1 MPKKT
6 QETSELNT
14 ELESTQEVQEAEST
28 QESTQAQASQES
40 SQESSE
46 ADSTPP
52 STPSISETNK
62 RINAALDSST
72 EWKEQIRITLQ
83 SIQEV
88 YLAFVALDESY
99 QTSLSALSA
108 AQNALESST
117 KATDTLASDIAKA
130 IMNAKKDFEKMQE
143 RAQATLSEAQETAQS
158 TATNAKTTNDNLVA
172 IEAIYDKVRT
182 LGNTIIEKEAVIIEA
197 FEKWKALD
205 SLLQKGEV
213 LKAELD
219 TKLESH
225 RSQLNQDKEGYED
238 ELEQKK
244 NEITADF
251 ENLSRGKISAL
262 ETLSETKNNALTTR
276 IDNLNTELE
285 AHRLRIQTAS
295 DTLNT
300 SYDKIKEE
308 ITQSLADYL
317 SRARDSEAPYFY
329 THASITAQ
337 PKLNAFLACQVARAI
352 QKYALLHKGAKIQ
365 VDITSESTPS
375 TTQKQ
380 IISYNELYEL
390 EKTKWQKEQENAE
403 QEAQEATQEA
413 QASQEASQESSQ
425 EASQESSE
433 AESTTP
439 AQKET
444 FPDFEGWL
452 SKRYNEMNIT
462 QLKAHTKLFPLPAE
476 MNNITFSAPLNENST
491 MREAIEVLLS
501 EEQKAQQAN
510 KQLEFIDTLI
520 ASYEQ
525 NEAAK
530 LTKYAVS

>member
-1 MPKKT
+1 MPKSKQAQETNT
-6 QETSELNT
+6 QELESSQD
-14 ELESTQEVQEAEST
+14 ELESTQEVEST
-28 QESTQAQASQES
+28 QEAQNASQES
-40 SQESSE
+40 SKEASQESQ

-52 STPSISETNK
+52 STPSVSQTNK

-72 EWKEQIRITLQ
+72 EWKEQIRVTLQ

-99 QTSLSALSA
+99 QTSLSTLSA

-130 IMNAKKDFEKMQE
+130 IMNAKKDFERMQAQ
-143 RAQATLSEAQETAQS
+143 AQATLSEAQETAQS

-244 NEITADF
+244 NEITAGF
-251 ENLSRGKISAL
+251 ENLSAGKISAL
-262 ETLSETKNNALTTR
+262 ELLSETKNNALTTR

-285 AHRLRIQTAS
+285 AHKIRIQTAS

-308 ITQSLADYL
+308 ITQELADYL
-317 SRARDSEAPYFY
+317 ARARDSEAPYFY
-329 THASITAQ
+329 KHASITQQ
-337 PKLNAFLACQVARAI
+337 PKPNAFLACQVARAI

-375 TTQKQ
+375 TTTKQ

-390 EKTKWQKEQENAE
+390 EKARWEQRQAEKEVQQATQEAE
-403 QEAQEATQEA
+403 STQEAQEVSQDS
-413 QASQEASQESSQ
+413 QAD
-425 EASQESSE
+425 
-433 AESTTP
+433 STTP

-444 FPDFEGWL
+444 YPDFESWI
-452 SKRYNEMNIT
+452 STIYNQINLT
-462 QLKAHTKLFPLPAE
+462 QLKAHTQLFPIPAE
-476 MNNITFSAPLNENST
+476 MASLTFSEPLNAQST
-491 MREAIEVLLS
+491 MSEALTVLLS
-501 EEQKAQQAN
+501 EEQKADEAN
-510 KQLEFIDTLI
+510 KKLEFIDTLI
-520 ASYEQ
+520 DGYEK
-525 NEAAK
+525 NEADK
-530 LTKYAVS
+530 LTKYAVK

>member
-6 QETSELNT
+6 QETSELDT
-14 ELESTQEVQEAEST
+14 EL
-28 QESTQAQASQES
+28 ES
-40 SQESSE
+40 SQESQNANQEASE

-52 STPSISETNK
+52 STPSVSETNK

-99 QTSLSALSA
+99 QTSLITLSA

-130 IMNAKKDFEKMQE
+130 IMNAKKDFERMQE
-143 RAQATLSEAQETAQS
+143 RAQTTLSEAQDTAQS
-158 TATNAKTTNDNLVA
+158 TATNAKTTNDNLLA

-244 NEITADF
+244 NEITAGF
-251 ENLSRGKISAL
+251 ENLSAGKISAL
-262 ETLSETKNNALTTR
+262 ELLSETKNNALTTR

-285 AHRLRIQTAS
+285 AHKLRIQTAS

-308 ITQSLADYL
+308 ITQELADYL

-329 THASITAQ
+329 KHASITTQ

-390 EKTKWQKEQENAE
+390 EKSRWQKAQEKAE
-403 QEAQEATQEA
+403 QEAQ
-413 QASQEASQESSQ
+413 ASQESSQ
-425 EASQESSE
+425 EASEVDSS
-433 AESTTP
+433 TP
-439 AQKET
+439 AQT

-452 SKRYNEMNIT
+452 SKIYNQIKLT
-462 QLKAHTKLFPLPAE
+462 QLKTHTKLFPLPAE
-476 MNNITFSAPLNENST
+476 MTNIVFSSPLNENST
-491 MREAIEVLLS
+491 MRDAIEVLLS
-501 EEQKAQQAN
+501 KEQKAEEAN
-510 KQLEFIDTLI
+510 KTLEFIDTLI
-520 ASYEQ
+520 AGYEQ

-530 LTKYAVS
+530 LTKYVVS

>member
-1 MPKKT
+1 MANSKQTKDANA
-6 QETSELNT
+6 Q
-14 ELESTQEVQEAEST
+14 ELESTQEVQEST
-28 QESTQAQASQES
+28 QEVES
-40 SQESSE
+40 SQESH

-52 STPSISETNK
+52 STPSVSETNK

-99 QTSLSALSA
+99 QTSLSTLSA

-130 IMNAKKDFEKMQE
+130 IMNAKKDFERMQE

-182 LGNTIIEKEAVIIEA
+182 LGNTIIEKESVIIEA

-262 ETLSETKNNALTTR
+262 ENLSEVKNNALTTR

-285 AHRLRIQTAS
+285 AHKLRIQTAS

-308 ITQSLADYL
+308 ITQDLCDYL
-317 SRARDSEAPYFY
+317 ARARDSEAPYFY
-329 THASITAQ
+329 KHASITTQ
-337 PKLNAFLACQVARAI
+337 SKLNAFLACQVARAI

-365 VDITSESTPS
+365 VDIASESTPS
-375 TTQKQ
+375 TTTKQ
-380 IISYNELYEL
+380 IISYNALYEL
-390 EKTKWQKEQENAE
+390 EKAKWEQKQAE
-403 QEAQEATQEA
+403 QEAQQAAQEV
-413 QASQEASQESSQ
+413 ESSQ
-425 EASQESSE
+425 ETSATEASE
-433 AESTTP
+433 AESSTP

-444 FPDFEGWL
+444 YPDFESWL
-452 SKRYNEMNIT
+452 SEIYNKTTLT
-462 QLKAHTKLFPLPAE
+462 QLKAHTQLFPLPAE
-476 MNNITFSAPLNENST
+476 MASIAFSTPLNANST
-491 MREAIEVLLS
+491 MSEALTVLLS
-501 EEQKAQQAN
+501 EEQKQDEAN
-510 KQLEFIDTLI
+510 KKLEFIDQLLQN
-520 ASYEQ
+520 YEQ
-525 NEAAK
+525 NEATK
-530 LTKYAVS
+530 LTKYTVK

>member
-1 MPKKT
+1 MPKSNQT
-6 QETSELNT
+6 QETNAQ
-14 ELESTQEVQEAEST
+14 ELESSQEVQN
-28 QESTQAQASQES
+28 ASQES
-40 SQESSE
+40 SQEASQESQ

-52 STPSISETNK
+52 STPSVSETNK

-72 EWKEQIRITLQ
+72 EWKEQIRVTLQ

-117 KATDTLASDIAKA
+117 KATDILASDIAKA
-130 IMNAKKDFEKMQE
+130 IMNAKKDFERMQTQ
-143 RAQATLSEAQETAQS
+143 AQATLSEAQESAQS

-244 NEITADF
+244 NEITAGF
-251 ENLSRGKISAL
+251 ENLSAGKISAL
-262 ETLSETKNNALTTR
+262 ELLSETKNNALTTR

-285 AHRLRIQTAS
+285 AHKLRIQTAS
-295 DTLNT
+295 DMLNV

-308 ITQSLADYL
+308 ITQELADYL

-329 THASITAQ
+329 KHASITTQ

-365 VDITSESTPS
+365 VDVASESTPS
-375 TTQKQ
+375 TTTKQ

-390 EKTKWQKEQENAE
+390 EKAKWQKKQEKAE
-403 QEAQEATQEA
+403 QEAQQATQEA
-413 QASQEASQESSQ
+413 ESSQ
-425 EASQESSE
+425 EVSQDSRTD
-433 AESTTP
+433 STTP
-439 AQKET
+439 TQKEAY
-444 FPDFEGWL
+444 PDFESWV
-452 SKRYNEMNIT
+452 STTYNQINLT
-462 QLKAHTKLFPLPAE
+462 QLKAHTQLFPIPAE
-476 MNNITFSAPLNENST
+476 MASIDFTAPLNANST
-491 MREAIEVLLS
+491 MSEALTLLLS
-501 EEQKAQQAN
+501 EEQKADEAN
-510 KQLEFIDTLI
+510 KKLEFIDTLI
-520 ASYEQ
+520 DGYEK
-525 NEAAK
+525 NEAGK
-530 LTKYAVS
+530 LTKYAVK

>member
-6 QETSELNT
+6 QETSELDT
-14 ELESTQEVQEAEST
+14 ELESTQEAE
-28 QESTQAQASQES
+28 QVAQASQES
-40 SQESSE
+40 SQNPSQESSQE
-46 ADSTPP
+46 SQADSTPP
-52 STPSISETNK
+52 STPSVSETNE

-130 IMNAKKDFEKMQE
+130 IMNAKKDFERMQ
-143 RAQATLSEAQETAQS
+143 AQAQTTLNEAQETAQS

-182 LGNTIIEKEAVIIEA
+182 LGNTIIEKEAVIIAA

-244 NEITADF
+244 NEITAGF
-251 ENLSRGKISAL
+251 ENLSEGKISAL
-262 ETLSETKNNALTTR
+262 ELLSETKNNALSTR

-285 AHRLRIQTAS
+285 AHKLRIQTAS
-295 DTLNT
+295 DTLNV

-308 ITQSLADYL
+308 ITQELAYYL
-317 SRARDSEAPYFY
+317 SQARDSEAPYFY
-329 THASITAQ
+329 DNTSITERS
-337 PKLNAFLACQVARAI
+337 KKNAFLVCQVARAI
-352 QKYALLHKGAKIQ
+352 QKYALLHKNAKIQ

-375 TTQKQ
+375 TTTKQ
-380 IISYNELYEL
+380 IISYTKLYEL
-390 EKTKWQKEQENAE
+390 EKAKWQAK
-403 QEAQEATQEA
+403 QEAQESTQETTQEA
-413 QASQEASQESSQ
+413 ESSQDSSQESQ
-425 EASQESSE
+425 AD
-433 AESTTP
+433 STTP
-439 AQKET
+439 AQT

-452 SKRYNEMNIT
+452 SEIYNKIKIT
-462 QLKAHTKLFPLPAE
+462 ELMQHTKLFPLPVT
-476 MNNITFSAPLNENST
+476 MKNITFSAPLNTNST

-501 EEQKAQQAN
+501 DEQKADEAN
-510 KQLEFIDTLI
+510 KKLEFIDTVI
-520 ASYEQ
+520 SNYEQ
-525 NEAAK
+525 KEAGK

>member
-1 MPKKT
+1 MPKSTQT
-6 QETSELNT
+6 QETNAQ
-14 ELESTQEVQEAEST
+14 ELESTQEAQNANQEIA
-28 QESTQAQASQES
+28 QESH
-40 SQESSE
+40 

-88 YLAFVALDESY
+88 YLAFIALDKSY

-130 IMNAKKDFEKMQE
+130 IMNAKKDFERMQE

-244 NEITADF
+244 NEITAGF
-251 ENLSRGKISAL
+251 ENLSEGKISAL
-262 ETLSETKNNALTTR
+262 ELLSETKNNALTTR

-285 AHRLRIQTAS
+285 AHKLRIQSAS

-308 ITQSLADYL
+308 ITQELADYL

-329 THASITAQ
+329 KHASITTQ

-365 VDITSESTPS
+365 VDIASESTPS
-375 TTQKQ
+375 ITTKQ
-380 IISYNELYEL
+380 IISYNALYEL
-390 EKTKWQKEQENAE
+390 EKAKWEQKQAE
-403 QEAQEATQEA
+403 QEAQQAAQEV
-413 QASQEASQESSQ
+413 ESSQ
-425 EASQESSE
+425 ETSATEASE
-433 AESTTP
+433 AESSTP

-444 FPDFEGWL
+444 YPDFESWL
-452 SKRYNEMNIT
+452 SEIYNKTTLT
-462 QLKAHTKLFPLPAE
+462 QLKAHTQLFPLPAE
-476 MNNITFSAPLNENST
+476 MASIAFSTPLNANST
-491 MREAIEVLLS
+491 MSEALTVLLS
-501 EEQKAQQAN
+501 EEQKQDEAN
-510 KQLEFIDTLI
+510 KKLEFIDQLLQN
-520 ASYEQ
+520 YEQ
-525 NEAAK
+525 NEATK
-530 LTKYAVS
+530 LTKYTVK

>member
-1 MPKKT
+1 MPKTKQA
-6 QETSELNT
+6 QETNT
-14 ELESTQEVQEAEST
+14 QKAELETTQEVEFSQEV
-28 QESTQAQASQES
+28 QNASQES
-40 SQESSE
+40 SKE
-46 ADSTPP
+46 ASQDSRTDSTPP
-52 STPSISETNK
+52 STPSASETNK

-72 EWKEQIRITLQ
+72 EWKEQIRVTLQ

-99 QTSLSALSA
+99 QTSLSTLRD

-130 IMNAKKDFEKMQE
+130 IMNAKKDFERMQTQ
-143 RAQATLSEAQETAQS
+143 AQATLSEAQESAQS

-244 NEITADF
+244 NEITAGF
-251 ENLSRGKISAL
+251 ENLSAGKISAL
-262 ETLSETKNNALTTR
+262 ELLSETKNNALTTR

-285 AHRLRIQTAS
+285 AHKLRIQTAS

-308 ITQSLADYL
+308 ITQELADYL

-329 THASITAQ
+329 KHASITTQ

-365 VDITSESTPS
+365 VDMASESTPS
-375 TTQKQ
+375 TTTKQ

-390 EKTKWQKEQENAE
+390 EKARWQKKQEAE
-403 QEAQEATQEA
+403 QEAQQAAQEA
-413 QASQEASQESSQ
+413 ESSQ
-425 EASQESSE
+425 DSQ
-433 AESTTP
+433 ADSTTP

-444 FPDFEGWL
+444 YPDFESWI
-452 SKRYNEMNIT
+452 STKYNQINLT
-462 QLKAHTKLFPLPAE
+462 QLKAHTRLFPLPAE
-476 MNNITFSAPLNENST
+476 MDSIAFSTSLNAQST
-491 MREAIEVLLS
+491 MSEALTVLLS
-501 EEQKAQQAN
+501 DEQKADEAN
-510 KQLEFIDTLI
+510 KRLEFIDTLI
-520 ASYEQ
+520 EGYEK
-525 NEAAK
+525 NEATK
-530 LTKYAVS
+530 LTKYAVK

>member
-1 MPKKT
+1 MPKSTQT
-6 QETSELNT
+6 QETNAQ
-14 ELESTQEVQEAEST
+14 ELESTQEAQNANQEIA
-28 QESTQAQASQES
+28 QESRT
-40 SQESSE
+40 
-46 ADSTPP
+46 DSTPP

-130 IMNAKKDFEKMQE
+130 IMNAKKDFERMQTQ
-143 RAQATLSEAQETAQS
+143 AQATLSEAQETAQS

-197 FEKWKALD
+197 FERWKALD

-244 NEITADF
+244 NEITAGF

-262 ETLSETKNNALTTR
+262 ELLSETKNNALTTR

-285 AHRLRIQTAS
+285 AHKLRIQTAS
-295 DTLNT
+295 DTLNV

-308 ITQSLADYL
+308 ITQDLCDYL
-317 SRARDSEAPYFY
+317 ARARDSEAPYFY
-329 THASITAQ
+329 KHASITAQ

-365 VDITSESTPS
+365 VDITSESIPS
-375 TTQKQ
+375 TTTKQ
-380 IISYNELYEL
+380 IISYNALYEL
-390 EKTKWQKEQENAE
+390 EKAKWQKNQEKNE
-403 QEAQEATQEA
+403 QEAQEEA
-413 QASQEASQESSQ
+413 QSTES
-425 EASQESSE
+425 SQESSE
-433 AESTTP
+433 AESTPP
-439 AQKET
+439 AQKT

-452 SKRYNEMNIT
+452 SNRYNTISLT
-462 QLKAHTKLFPLPAE
+462 QLKAHTRLFPLPAE
-476 MNNITFSAPLNENST
+476 MTNIAFSAPLNANST
-491 MREAIEVLLS
+491 MNEAIEVLLS
-501 EEQKAQQAN
+501 EEQKQDEAN
-510 KQLEFIDTLI
+510 KKLEFIDQLLQN
-520 ASYEQ
+520 YEQ

-530 LTKYAVS
+530 LTKYTVI

>member
-1 MPKKT
+1 MPKSKQT
-6 QETSELNT
+6 QEANT
-14 ELESTQEVQEAEST
+14 QELESSQEVLESTQEAEST
-28 QESTQAQASQES
+28 QESTQEASAES
-40 SQESSE
+40 ST
-46 ADSTPP
+46 DSTPP
-52 STPSISETNK
+52 STPSVSETNK

-72 EWKEQIRITLQ
+72 EWKEQIRLTLQ

-130 IMNAKKDFEKMQE
+130 IMNAKKDFERMQAQ
-143 RAQATLSEAQETAQS
+143 AQATLSEAQESAQS

-244 NEITADF
+244 NEITAGL
-251 ENLSRGKISAL
+251 ENLSAGKISAL
-262 ETLSETKNNALTTR
+262 ELLSETKNNALTTR

-285 AHRLRIQTAS
+285 AHKLRIQTAS
-295 DTLNT
+295 DTLNV

-308 ITQSLADYL
+308 ITQEVADYL
-317 SRARDSEAPYFY
+317 ARARDSEAPYFY
-329 THASITAQ
+329 KHASITTP

-365 VDITSESTPS
+365 VKVTSESTP
-375 TTQKQ
+375 Q

-390 EKTKWQKEQENAE
+390 EKARWEQRQAE
-403 QEAQEATQEA
+403 QEIQQATQEA
-413 QASQEASQESSQ
+413 ESTQEAQNASQEVSQDSQ
-425 EASQESSE
+425 AD
-433 AESTTP
+433 STTP
-439 AQKET
+439 AQKEAY
-444 FPDFEGWL
+444 PDFDSWI
-452 SKRYNEMNIT
+452 SNRYNTMT
-462 QLKAHTKLFPLPAE
+462 LTLLKAHTQLFPIPAE
-476 MNNITFSAPLNENST
+476 MASIVFSAPLNDNST
-491 MREAIEVLLS
+491 MSEALTELLD
-501 EEQKAQQAN
+501 EEQKADEAN
-510 KQLEFIDTLI
+510 KRLEFIDTLI
-520 ASYEQ
+520 DGYEK

-530 LTKYAVS
+530 LTKYAVK

>member
-1 MPKKT
+1 MPKSKQT
-6 QETSELNT
+6 QEEITQ
-14 ELESTQEVQEAEST
+14 ELESTQEVLESTQEAEST
-28 QESTQAQASQES
+28 QESTQES
-40 SQESSE
+40 SKETSQDSRT
-46 ADSTPP
+46 DSTPP
-52 STPSISETNK
+52 STPSVSETNK

-72 EWKEQIRITLQ
+72 EWKEQIRVTLQ

-99 QTSLSALSA
+99 QTSLSTLRD

-130 IMNAKKDFEKMQE
+130 IMNAKKDFERMQE
-143 RAQATLSEAQETAQS
+143 AAQATLSEAQETAQS

-244 NEITADF
+244 NEITAGF
-251 ENLSRGKISAL
+251 ENLSAGKISAL
-262 ETLSETKNNALTTR
+262 ELLSETKNNALTTR

-285 AHRLRIQTAS
+285 AHKLRIQTAS

-308 ITQSLADYL
+308 ITQELADYL

-329 THASITAQ
+329 KHASITAQ
-337 PKLNAFLACQVARAI
+337 PKLNAFLVCQVARAI
-352 QKYALLHKGAKIQ
+352 QKYALLHKHAKIQ
-365 VDITSESTPS
+365 VDIASESTPS
-375 TTQKQ
+375 TTTKQ
-380 IISYNELYEL
+380 IISYNELYEIEL
-390 EKTKWQKEQENAE
+390 AKWQKEQEKA
-403 QEAQEATQEA
+403 QQDTQEATQEA
-413 QASQEASQESSQ
+413 ESSQ
-425 EASQESSE
+425 EASAESS
-433 AESTTP
+433 TP

-444 FPDFEGWL
+444 FPDFESWI
-452 SKRYNEMNIT
+452 STRYNQINLT
-462 QLKAHTKLFPLPAE
+462 QLKAHTKLFPLPAG
-476 MNNITFSAPLNENST
+476 MASIAFSAPLNAQST
-491 MREAIEVLLS
+491 MSEALTVLLS
-501 EEQKAQQAN
+501 DEQKVDEAN
-510 KQLEFIDTLI
+510 KKIEFIDTLI
-520 ASYEQ
+520 DGYEK
-525 NEAAK
+525 NEATK

>member
-1 MPKKT
+1 MPKSKQT
-6 QETSELNT
+6 QEASTQELESSQE
-14 ELESTQEVQEAEST
+14 ELESTQEA
-28 QESTQAQASQES
+28 ES
-40 SQESSE
+40 SQEPQNASQETSQE
-46 ADSTPP
+46 VSADSTPP
-52 STPSISETNK
+52 STPSVSETNK

-130 IMNAKKDFEKMQE
+130 IMNAKKDFERMQE
-143 RAQATLSEAQETAQS
+143 RAQTTLNEAQETAQS

-244 NEITADF
+244 NEITAGF
-251 ENLSRGKISAL
+251 ENLSQGKISAL
-262 ETLSETKNNALTTR
+262 ENLSEIKNNALTTR

-285 AHRLRIQTAS
+285 AHKLRIQSAS

-308 ITQSLADYL
+308 ITQELADYL
-317 SRARDSEAPYFY
+317 ARARDSESPYFY
-329 THASITAQ
+329 KHTSITTQ

-352 QKYALLHKGAKIQ
+352 QKYALLHKRAKIQ
-365 VDITSESTPS
+365 VDIASESTPS
-375 TTQKQ
+375 TTTKQ
-380 IISYNELYEL
+380 IISYNALYEL
-390 EKTKWQKEQENAE
+390 EKAKWEKEQENAE
-403 QEAQEATQEA
+403 QEAQ
-413 QASQEASQESSQ
+413 ASQDSSQ
-425 EASQESSE
+425 EASEVDSI
-433 AESTTP
+433 TP
-439 AQKET
+439 AQKEIY
-444 FPDFEGWL
+444 PNFEEWV
-452 SKRYNEMNIT
+452 STIYNQITIT
-462 QLKAHTKLFPLPAE
+462 QLKSHTLLFPLPAE
-476 MNNITFSAPLNENST
+476 MTDITFSAPLNANST

-501 EEQKAQQAN
+501 EEQKAEKAN
-510 KQLEFIDTLI
+510 KKLEFIDTLI
-520 ASYEQ
+520 AGYEQ

-530 LTKYAVS
+530 LTKYAVK

>member
-6 QETSELNT
+6 QETSENNT
-14 ELESTQEVQEAEST
+14 ELESTQEST
-28 QESTQAQASQES
+28 QEAQASQES
-40 SQESSE
+40 SQNPSQDSQ

-52 STPSISETNK
+52 STPGVSETNK

-130 IMNAKKDFEKMQE
+130 IMNAKKDFERMQE
-143 RAQATLSEAQETAQS
+143 RAQATLNEAQDTAQS
-158 TATNAKTTNDNLVA
+158 TATNAKTTNDNLQA

-244 NEITADF
+244 NEITAGF
-251 ENLSRGKISAL
+251 ESLSAGKISAL
-262 ETLSETKNNALTTR
+262 ETLSEAKNNALTTR

-285 AHRLRIQTAS
+285 AHKLRIQTAS

-308 ITQSLADYL
+308 ITQELADYL

-329 THASITAQ
+329 NHASITTQ

-352 QKYALLHKGAKIQ
+352 QKYALLHKDAKIQ

-375 TTQKQ
+375 TTTKQ
-380 IISYNELYEL
+380 IISYNALYEL
-390 EKTKWQKEQENAE
+390 EKAKWEQKQAE
-403 QEAQEATQEA
+403 QEAQQAAQEV
-413 QASQEASQESSQ
+413 ESSQ
-425 EASQESSE
+425 ETSATEASEVESS
-433 AESTTP
+433 TP
-439 AQKET
+439 AQT
-444 FPDFEGWL
+444 YPDFESWL
-452 SKRYNEMNIT
+452 SEIYNKTTLT
-462 QLKAHTKLFPLPAE
+462 QLKAHTQLFPLPAE
-476 MNNITFSAPLNENST
+476 MASIAFSTPLNANST
-491 MREAIEVLLS
+491 MSEALTVLLS
-501 EEQKAQQAN
+501 EEQKQDEAN
-510 KQLEFIDTLI
+510 KKLEFIDQLLQN
-520 ASYEQ
+520 YEQ
-525 NEAAK
+525 NEATK
-530 LTKYAVS
+530 LTKYTVK

>member
-1 MPKKT
+1 MPKST
-6 QETSELNT
+6 QKDTNT
-14 ELESTQEVQEAEST
+14 QELESTQEVQEST
-28 QESTQAQASQES
+28 QEVES
-40 SQESSE
+40 SQESA

-52 STPSISETNK
+52 STPSVSETNK

-88 YLAFVALDESY
+88 YLAFIALDESY

-130 IMNAKKDFEKMQE
+130 IMNAKKDFERMQAQ
-143 RAQATLSEAQETAQS
+143 AQATLSEAQETAQS

-244 NEITADF
+244 NEITAGF
-251 ENLSRGKISAL
+251 ENLSAGKISAL
-262 ETLSETKNNALTTR
+262 ELLSETKNNALTTR

-285 AHRLRIQTAS
+285 AHKLRIQTAS

-308 ITQSLADYL
+308 ITQELADYL

-329 THASITAQ
+329 KHTSITTQ
-337 PKLNAFLACQVARAI
+337 PKLNAFLACQIARAI

-365 VDITSESTPS
+365 ADIESESTPS
-375 TTQKQ
+375 TTTKQ
-380 IISYNELYEL
+380 IISYNKLYEL
-390 EKTKWQKEQENAE
+390 AKAKWQKEQEQAE
-403 QEAQEATQEA
+403 QEAQETAQDAQET
-413 QASQEASQESSQ
+413 ESSQ
-425 EASQESSE
+425 ETKEASQESSE
-433 AESTTP
+433 VDSTTP

-444 FPDFEGWL
+444 FPDFESWL
-452 SKRYNEMNIT
+452 SKRYNQMTLT
-462 QLKAHTKLFPLPAE
+462 QLKQHTKLFPLPAE
-476 MNNITFSAPLNENST
+476 MANIAFSTPLNANNT
-491 MREAIEVLLS
+491 MSEALTVLLS
-501 EEQKAQQAN
+501 EEQKAEEAN
-510 KQLEFIDTLI
+510 KRLEFIDTLI
-520 ASYEQ
+520 SGYEK
-525 NEAAK
+525 NEATK
-530 LTKYAVS
+530 LTKYAVK

>member
-1 MPKKT
+1 MAKSTQT
-6 QETSELNT
+6 QEASTQ
-14 ELESTQEVQEAEST
+14 ELESTQESSKE
-28 QESTQAQASQES
+28 ASQDS
-40 SQESSE
+40 SV
-46 ADSTPP
+46 
-52 STPSISETNK
+52 SETNK

-72 EWKEQIRITLQ
+72 EWKEQIRLTLQ
-83 SIQEV
+83 SMQEV

-99 QTSLSALSA
+99 QTSLSTLRD

-130 IMNAKKDFEKMQE
+130 IMNAKKDFERMQAQ
-143 RAQATLSEAQETAQS
+143 AQATLSEAQDTVQS

-244 NEITADF
+244 NEITAGL
-251 ENLSRGKISAL
+251 ENLSAGKISAL
-262 ETLSETKNNALTTR
+262 ELLSETKNNALTTR

-285 AHRLRIQTAS
+285 AHKLRIQTAS

-308 ITQSLADYL
+308 ITQELADYL
-317 SRARDSEAPYFY
+317 TRARDSEAPYFY
-329 THASITAQ
+329 KHASITAQ

-375 TTQKQ
+375 TTTKQ
-380 IISYNELYEL
+380 IISYKELYEL
-390 EKTKWQKEQENAE
+390 EKAKWEQRQAE
-403 QEAQEATQEA
+403 KEAQQATQEA
-413 QASQEASQESSQ
+413 ESSQ
-425 EASQESSE
+425 EISQDSQ
-433 AESTTP
+433 ADSTTP
-439 AQKET
+439 AQKEAY
-444 FPDFEGWL
+444 PDFESWI
-452 SKRYNEMNIT
+452 STIYNQINLT
-462 QLKAHTKLFPLPAE
+462 QLKAHTRLFPLPAE
-476 MNNITFSAPLNENST
+476 MTSLTFSATLNANST
-491 MREAIEVLLS
+491 MSEALTVLLS
-501 EEQKAQQAN
+501 EEQKADEAN
-510 KQLEFIDTLI
+510 KKLEFIDTLI
-520 ASYEQ
+520 DGYEK
-525 NEAAK
+525 NEATK
-530 LTKYAVS
+530 LTKYAVK

>member
-1 MPKKT
+1 MPKST
-6 QETSELNT
+6 QDTNAQ
-14 ELESTQEVQEAEST
+14 ELESTQEVQN
-28 QESTQAQASQES
+28 ASQEAS
-40 SQESSE
+40 AESST
-46 ADSTPP
+46 DSTPP
-52 STPSISETNK
+52 SAPSVSQTNE

-88 YLAFVALDESY
+88 YLAFIALDESY

-130 IMNAKKDFEKMQE
+130 IMNAKKDFERMQE
-143 RAQATLSEAQETAQS
+143 QAQATLSEAQETAQS

-244 NEITADF
+244 NEITASF
-251 ENLSRGKISAL
+251 ENLSAGKISAL
-262 ETLSETKNNALTTR
+262 ELLSETKNNALTTR

-285 AHRLRIQTAS
+285 AHKLRIQTAS

-300 SYDKIKEE
+300 SYDKIKRE
-308 ITQSLADYL
+308 ITQELADYL

-329 THASITAQ
+329 KHGSITTQ
-337 PKLNAFLACQVARAI
+337 LNLNAFLACQVARAI

-365 VDITSESTPS
+365 VDVSSESTPS
-375 TTQKQ
+375 TTTKE
-380 IISYNELYEL
+380 IISYKELYEL
-390 EKTKWQKEQENAE
+390 EKAKWQKEQEQAQ
-403 QEAQEATQEA
+403 QEAQEAQEAQETTQEA
-413 QASQEASQESSQ
+413 ESSQ
-425 EASQESSE
+425 EASEVD
-433 AESTTP
+433 STTP
-439 AQKET
+439 EA

-452 SKRYNEMNIT
+452 SKRYNQITLT

-476 MNNITFSAPLNENST
+476 MTNITFSAPLNANST
-491 MREAIEVLLS
+491 MSEALIVLLS
-501 EEQKAQQAN
+501 EEQKAEEAN
-510 KQLEFIDTLI
+510 KKLEFIDTLI
-520 ASYEQ
+520 SGYEK
-525 NEAAK
+525 NEATK

>member
-1 MPKKT
+1 MPKST
-6 QETSELNT
+6 QKDTNAQ
-14 ELESTQEVQEAEST
+14 ELESTQEVQEST
-28 QESTQAQASQES
+28 QEVES
-40 SQESSE
+40 SQESA

-52 STPSISETNK
+52 STPSVSETNK

-88 YLAFVALDESY
+88 YLAFIALDESY
-99 QTSLSALSA
+99 QTSLSTLSA

-130 IMNAKKDFEKMQE
+130 IMNAKKDFERMQAQ
-143 RAQATLSEAQETAQS
+143 AQATLSEAQETAQS

-244 NEITADF
+244 NEITAGL
-251 ENLSRGKISAL
+251 ENLSAGKISAL
-262 ETLSETKNNALTTR
+262 ELLSETKNEALTTR
-276 IDNLNTELE
+276 IDNLNAELE
-285 AHRLRIQTAS
+285 AHKLRIQTAS

-308 ITQSLADYL
+308 ITQELADFL
-317 SRARDSEAPYFY
+317 TRARDSEAPYFY
-329 THASITAQ
+329 KHASITTQ

-365 VDITSESTPS
+365 VDIASESTPS
-375 TTQKQ
+375 TTTKV
-380 IISYNELYEL
+380 IISYNELYKREL
-390 EKTKWQKEQENAE
+390 AKWEQKQAE

-413 QASQEASQESSQ
+413 ESSQ
-425 EASQESSE
+425 EVNQNPSEVDSS
-433 AESTTP
+433 AP

-452 SKRYNEMNIT
+452 SKRYNEITLT
-462 QLKAHTKLFPLPAE
+462 QLKSHTKLFPLPAE
-476 MNNITFSAPLNENST
+476 MTNIAFSTPLNANST
-491 MREAIEVLLS
+491 MSEALTTLLS
-501 EEQKAQQAN
+501 EEQKADEAN
-510 KQLEFIDTLI
+510 KKLEFIDTLI
-520 ASYEQ
+520 DGYEK

>member
-1 MPKKT
+1 MPKST
-6 QETSELNT
+6 QDTNAQ
-14 ELESTQEVQEAEST
+14 ELESTQEVQN
-28 QESTQAQASQES
+28 ASQEAS
-40 SQESSE
+40 AESST
-46 ADSTPP
+46 DSTPP
-52 STPSISETNK
+52 STPSVSQTNE

-88 YLAFVALDESY
+88 YLAFIALDESY
-99 QTSLSALSA
+99 QTSLSTLRD

-130 IMNAKKDFEKMQE
+130 IMNAKKDFERMQ
-143 RAQATLSEAQETAQS
+143 AQAQTTLSEAQETAQS

-244 NEITADF
+244 NEITAGF
-251 ENLSRGKISAL
+251 ENLSAGKISAL
-262 ETLSETKNNALTTR
+262 ELLSETKNNALTTR

-285 AHRLRIQTAS
+285 AHKLRIQTAS

-308 ITQSLADYL
+308 ITQELADYL

-329 THASITAQ
+329 KHASITTQ

-365 VDITSESTPS
+365 IDVTSESTPS

-380 IISYNELYEL
+380 IISYKELYEL
-390 EKTKWQKEQENAE
+390 EKAKWEQGQAE
-403 QEAQEATQEA
+403 KEAQQATQEA
-413 QASQEASQESSQ
+413 ESSQ
-425 EASQESSE
+425 EISQDSQ
-433 AESTTP
+433 ADSTTP
-439 AQKET
+439 AQKEAY
-444 FPDFEGWL
+444 PDFESWI
-452 SKRYNEMNIT
+452 STIYNQINLT
-462 QLKAHTKLFPLPAE
+462 QLKAHTRLFPLPAE
-476 MNNITFSAPLNENST
+476 MTSLTFSATLNANST
-491 MREAIEVLLS
+491 MSEALTVLLS
-501 EEQKAQQAN
+501 EEQKADEAN
-510 KQLEFIDTLI
+510 KKLEFIDTLI
-520 ASYEQ
+520 DGYEK
-525 NEAAK
+525 NEATK
-530 LTKYAVS
+530 LTKYAVK